1 MKFNKGDLVSRKS
14 YNNDVIFK
22 VCNIKENGDGERVA
36 YLKGINVRLQA
47 DSPESDLA
55 PVTNDEMR
63 ENTETFEVKMGRGLK
78 RKSGREKKSPKLFKR
93 ETNILMKPGKVV
105 HIDGDG
111 EYLKLC
117 LEEYEKA
124 GIEAYGFEKAES
136 EQFKIIQKVLNE
148 IHPDILVI
156 TGHDGFLK
164 KAEDYEDIGNYYNS
178 KYFIKSVREARKYE
192 TSLDDLI
199 IIAGA
204 CQSHY
209 EGILAA
215 GANFASSPGRILIHA
230 LEPVKACN
238 VVALTAIDK
247 IVTAK
252 DISEMTLS
260 GLDGIGGLSSKGKYR
275 DVAPKP
281 RYNLGQGEVL
291 NDV

>member
-1 MKFNKGDLVSRKS
+1 MKKQS
-14 YNNDVIFK
+14 
-22 VCNIKENGDGERVA
+22 
-36 YLKGINVRLQA
+36 
-47 DSPESDLA
+47 
-55 PVTNDEMR
+55 
-63 ENTETFEVKMGRGLK
+63 
-78 RKSGREKKSPKLFKR
+78 
-93 ETNILMKPGKVV
+93 
-105 HIDGDG
+105 
-111 EYLKLC
+111 
-117 LEEYEKA
+117 
-124 GIEAYGFEKAES
+124 
-136 EQFKIIQKVLNE
+136 KIIQKVLNE

-164 KAEDYEDIGNYYNS
+164 KSGNYEDIGNYYNS
-178 KYFIKSVREARKYE
+178 KHFIKSVSEARKYE

-215 GANFASSPGRILIHA
+215 GANFASSPARILIHA
-230 LEPVKACN
+230 LDPVRVCN
-238 VVALTAIDK
+238 FIALTAIDK

-252 DISEMTLS
+252 DISAETLS

-281 RYNLGQGEVL
+281 RYNLKQGEVL